1 MLVFKPNKYDE
12 KKEAILRESL
22 ALSVQKVLI

>member
-1 MLVFKPNKYDE
+1 MLVFKPNKYVE

-22 ALSVQKVLI
+22 DLPVQKGFI